1 MKPKKGINVAV
12 DVQPNPGP
20 GKYIVIDI
28 ETGKVVFEE
37 QFSKITSN
45 VAQYLAIM
53 HAIIKLDNPGVYT
66 NSKIARDWILYSDK
80 VGGTVCSKKDREM
93 KARADN
99 FLYDMLGKK
108 RLPLVSMWKK
118 EWGAMP
124 AKEAL

>member
-1 MKPKKGINVAV
+1 MKPTRGINVAV

-20 GKYIVIDI
+20 GKYIGIDLQ
-28 ETGKVVFEE
+28 TGEVVFEV

-45 VAQYLAIM
+45 LAQYLAIM

-66 NSKIARDWILYSDK
+66 NSDIAYNWIHRQGRST
-80 VGGTVCSKKDREM
+80 GTVKGRKDREL
-93 KARADN
+93 KDRADTH
-99 FLYDMLGKK
+99 LGDMLYNKVFP
-108 RLPLVSMWKK
+108 RVSLWKK